1 MADEPTSPET
11 PNPEEPASTV
21 DAPAEP
27 GSESSQEPSASTGES
42 AENPAPSS
50 EETIPKAKTAKEAK
64 TLGPVRVFGEGGVIS
79 EQGAGR
85 VQVFDFGASSFL
97 TQRELRQMRQ
107 LLEGFVDDLAARLSL
122 FLRIEIDLTLSQV
135 EASTV
140 REALSRMGDSTHL
153 TLLRMAPLRGHT
165 VVETP
170 LNISLA
176 MVDRLLGGGAKS
188 SEAPSRLNEVE
199 ISLMDDVT
207 SIIGSEWANLWKDF
221 KDIQSSIVS
230 HETSPQYLSAFS
242 LDAAALDMAIDTKL
256 GETEATLRMVIPRM
270 TLEPLIGTLREIK
283 LDSQSAETASQTTGP
298 IWDDRFDGI
307 QTEAHAWCRGPSITL
322 KEISDLQIG
331 QTLSFHSSAFNEA
344 TLRVAG
350 RDAFRGSI
358 GKIND
363 QWAFKVE
370 SKNNEDM

>member
-1 MADEPTSPET
+1 MADESISSEM
-11 PNPEEPASTV
+11 PNPEETSPMVDS
-21 DAPAEP
+21 DAPVDQ
-27 GSESSQEPSASTGES
+27 GSERPQEAFSTPVDP
-42 AENPAPSS
+42 AERAA
-50 EETIPKAKTAKEAK
+50 EDTILKAKTIKETK

-122 FLRIEIDLTLSQV
+122 FLRIEIDLILSQV

-140 REALSRMGDSTHL
+140 REALSRMDNSTHL

-188 SEAPSRLNEVE
+188 SATPSRLNEVE

-207 SIIGSEWANLWKDF
+207 TIIGSEWANMWKDF

-283 LDSQSAETASQTTGP
+283 LDSQSADTASPTTGP

-307 QTEAHAWCRGPSITL
+307 KTEAHAWCRGPSITL

-331 QTLSFHSSAFNEA
+331 QTLSFHPSAFNEA

>member
-1 MADEPTSPET
+1 MADESISSEM
-11 PNPEEPASTV
+11 PNPEETSPMVDS
-21 DAPAEP
+21 DAPVDQ
-27 GSESSQEPSASTGES
+27 GSERPQEAFSTPVDP
-42 AENPAPSS
+42 AERAA
-50 EETIPKAKTAKEAK
+50 EDTILKAKTIKETK

-122 FLRIEIDLTLSQV
+122 FLRIEIDLILSQV

-140 REALSRMGDSTHL
+140 REALSRMSNSTHL

-188 SEAPSRLNEVE
+188 SATPSRLNEVE

-207 SIIGSEWANLWKDF
+207 TIIGSEWANMWKDS

-283 LDSQSAETASQTTGP
+283 LDSQSAETASPTTGP

-307 QTEAHAWCRGPSITL
+307 KTEAHAWCRGPSITL

-331 QTLSFHSSAFNEA
+331 QTLSFHPSAFNEA

>member
-1 MADEPTSPET
+1 MADESISSEM
-11 PNPEEPASTV
+11 PNPEETSPMVDSEAPVDQGSEKPQEAFSTPV
-21 DAPAEP
+21 DPAER
-27 GSESSQEPSASTGES
+27 A
-42 AENPAPSS
+42 AED
-50 EETIPKAKTAKEAK
+50 TILKAKTIKETK

-122 FLRIEIDLTLSQV
+122 FLRIEIDLILSQV

-140 REALSRMGDSTHL
+140 REALSRMGNSTHL

-188 SEAPSRLNEVE
+188 SATPSRLNEVE

-207 SIIGSEWANLWKDF
+207 TIIGSEWANMWKDF

-283 LDSQSAETASQTTGP
+283 LDSQSADTASPTTGP

-307 QTEAHAWCRGPSITL
+307 KTEAHAWCRGPSITL

-331 QTLSFHSSAFNEA
+331 QTLSFHPSAFNEA

>member
-1 MADEPTSPET
+1 MADESISSEM
-11 PNPEEPASTV
+11 PNPEETSPMV
-21 DAPAEP
+21 DSEAPVDQGSEKPQEAFSAPVDPAER
-27 GSESSQEPSASTGES
+27 A
-42 AENPAPSS
+42 AED
-50 EETIPKAKTAKEAK
+50 TILKAKTIKETK

-122 FLRIEIDLTLSQV
+122 FLRIEIDLILSQV

-140 REALSRMGDSTHL
+140 REALSRMGNSTHL

-188 SEAPSRLNEVE
+188 SATPSRLNEVE

-207 SIIGSEWANLWKDF
+207 TIIGSEWANMWKDF

-283 LDSQSAETASQTTGP
+283 LDSQSADTASPTTGP

-307 QTEAHAWCRGPSITL
+307 KTEAHAWCRGPSITL

-331 QTLSFHSSAFNEA
+331 QTLSFHPSAFNEA

>member
-1 MADEPTSPET
+1 MVDSEAPVDQGSEKPQ
-11 PNPEEPASTV
+11 EEFSAPV
-21 DAPAEP
+21 DPAER
-27 GSESSQEPSASTGES
+27 A
-42 AENPAPSS
+42 AED
-50 EETIPKAKTAKEAK
+50 TILKAKTIKETK

-122 FLRIEIDLTLSQV
+122 FLRIEIDLILSQV

-140 REALSRMGDSTHL
+140 REALSRMGNSTHL

-188 SEAPSRLNEVE
+188 SATPSRLNEVE

-207 SIIGSEWANLWKDF
+207 SIIGSEWANMWKDF

-283 LDSQSAETASQTTGP
+283 LDSQSADTASPTTGP

-307 QTEAHAWCRGPSITL
+307 KTEAHAWCRGPSITL

-331 QTLSFHSSAFNEA
+331 QTLSFHPSAFNEA

>member
-11 PNPEEPASTV
+11 PASTV
-21 DAPAEP
+21 DASTGAGAESP
-27 GSESSQEPSASTGES
+27 QEPSVATGES
-42 AENPAPSS
+42 AENLAPSS
-50 EETIPKAKTAKEAK
+50 EETIPKAKTAKETK

-85 VQVFDFGASSFL
+85 VQMFDFGASSFL

-256 GETEATLRMVIPRM
+256 GETEATLRM
-270 TLEPLIGTLREIK
+270 
-283 LDSQSAETASQTTGP
+283 
-298 IWDDRFDGI
+298 
-307 QTEAHAWCRGPSITL
+307 
-322 KEISDLQIG
+322 
-331 QTLSFHSSAFNEA
+331 
-344 TLRVAG
+344 
-350 RDAFRGSI
+350 
-358 GKIND
+358 
-363 QWAFKVE
+363 
-370 SKNNEDM
+370 